1 MLNHKGTIVLETER
15 LILRPFKEVDA
26 IDMYNNWATDEQV
39 TRYVT
44 WPTHKSLDD
53 SKNIINLWIEENKSI
68 ENYHWAIEVKE
79 DHSVIGTI
87 GLLDV
92 DNRNENSEIGYCISR
107 DYWNRGITTEAA
119 SAVINYALKEVGF
132 ARITARHHVGN
143 NASGRVM
150 EKCGFKYEGTL
161 RKILKNSSDKIVDC
175 KYYSILKHEVI

>member
-1 MLNHKGTIVLETER
+1 MLNHKGTKVLETER
-15 LILRPFKEVDA
+15 LILRPFKEEDA
-26 IDMYNNWATDEQV
+26 IDMYNNWATDKEV

-44 WPTHKSLDD
+44 WPPHKSIDE

-79 DHSVIGTI
+79 DNSVIGTI

-107 DYWNRGITTEAA
+107 DYWNKGITTEAFLA
-119 SAVINYALKEVGF
+119 IIEYAFNEVGF
-132 ARITARHHVGN
+132 TRITARYQVGN

-150 EKCGFKYEGTL
+150 EKCGLTYEGTL
-161 RKILKNSSDKIVDC
+161 RKILKNSSDQIVDC
-175 KYYSILKHEVI
+175 KYYSILREEVI